1 MEGSWCPDVVF
12 CLSLLLRG
20 RMRLHALML
29 MVVVGMLYD
38 RPVYAR
44 HREGASYHNSHP
56 VHHNERNEEI
66 HDQMRWVHEIRARV
80 DSGEI
85 QDGYKITKSG
95 ILYKL
100 FGDESEDGKKVEEGD
115 TVRTL
120 YKMYLLHA
128 QHHIHSMSH
137 PDKPVEVEIK
147 GEYVHLHFHA
157 KTGHQEYVSTSKN
170 SHVIK
175 GFEEALELMRYGQRG
190 HFNVPPELAFG
201 QNGSRSKGVPPHAHI
216 ELYIEVLP
224 QLDQGS
230 QNEL

>member
-1 MEGSWCPDVVF
+1 MSDEISHFLLPESCLSPERRRPSRVDIYKWIVLRRFTSRVIVHWLRKSSASVWWLLRSRKAIGVEGSWCPDVVF
-12 CLSLLLRG
+12 CRSLLLRG

-100 FGDESEDGKKVEEGD
+100 FGLD
-115 TVRTL
+115 TQTR
-120 YKMYLLHA
+120 YLL
-128 QHHIHSMSH
+128 QWT
-137 PDKPVEVEIK
+137 
-147 GEYVHLHFHA
+147 F
-157 KTGHQEYVSTSKN
+157 
-170 SHVIK
+170 
-175 GFEEALELMRYGQRG
+175 
-190 HFNVPPELAFG
+190 
-201 QNGSRSKGVPPHAHI
+201 
-216 ELYIEVLP
+216 
-224 QLDQGS
+224 
-230 QNEL
+230 